1 LPFLGG
7 LEYLYSVNKLTL
19 ELPDETV
26 DQLKRMAERLG
37 TPVESLATASVAEL
51 VSRSDEQF
59 TDMVRRVLE
68 KNQELYRR
76 LA

>member
-1 LPFLGG
+1 MPFLGG
-7 LEYLYSVNKLTL
+7 LEDLYSVNKLTL